1 MRKPRGMV
9 AGRTRDEADR
19 SQAFKGEGASVT
31 GADTLFIDGSGTDGR
46 RLPLRIPVA
55 LAVRCRS
62 DTPLNDRST

>member
-46 RLPLRIPVA
+46 R
-55 LAVRCRS
+55 AVRCRS